1 MPNSVLINDG
11 FKTYWEMNIYIYIY
25 IIYIYC
31 IYGVNIEWIL
41 VSFLVLNLIIFL
53 NLFKIIGS

>member
-25 IIYIYC
+25 IYIYC

>member
-11 FKTYWEMNIYIYIY
+11 FKMYWEMNIY
-25 IIYIYC
+25 IYIYC